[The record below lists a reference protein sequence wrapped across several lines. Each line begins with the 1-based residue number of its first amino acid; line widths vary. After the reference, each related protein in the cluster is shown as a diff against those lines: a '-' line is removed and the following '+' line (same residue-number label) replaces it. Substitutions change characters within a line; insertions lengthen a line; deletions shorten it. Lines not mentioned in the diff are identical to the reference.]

1 MCPPSSSESS
11 SSSEQAALQQAVVD
25 VVGPRLLEQDTTVVA
40 APADAVLLADNAAEV
55 QALDATS
62 RTLVFETPESH
73 ITVIWVDDLGAV
85 EGQGT

>member
-1 MCPPSSSESS
+1 
-11 SSSEQAALQQAVVD
+11 
-25 VVGPRLLEQDTTVVA
+25 VA

-55 QALDATS
+55 QALAATS